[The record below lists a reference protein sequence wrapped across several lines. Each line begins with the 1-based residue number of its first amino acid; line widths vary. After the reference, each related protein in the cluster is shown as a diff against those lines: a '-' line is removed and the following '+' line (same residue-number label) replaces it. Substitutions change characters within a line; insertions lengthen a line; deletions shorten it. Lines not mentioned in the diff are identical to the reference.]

1 MVAFRFWSAGLRDVK
16 LHIMTSPL
24 VDRPSSRDG
33 GTRRQV
39 AILLAVWA
47 VPAAFMILQMYATA
61 IVNRTPL
68 PPARALVPAVA
79 EWLVWVPLTPAI
91 MWLARRYPIAWPP
104 APRSIGVHA
113 FGIAAAAVVRGTVY
127 AAATFFIGRVVGN
140 VTFAGYLWRIALSW
154 LPIAALVWGAILA
167 AGAALD
173 YAGRL
178 RERELRDAA
187 LREQLARA
195 ELGALRARLHPHF
208 LFNAL
213 HSVGALVRG
222 GENAAAVRVIAELS
236 ELLRDFVSRDAPEMV
251 RLRDELSFVR
261 RYLDI
266 EGVRFA
272 DRLRVEWDVDDAV
285 VDAVVPS
292 LVVQPLVENAMRH
305 AISAA
310 WSASRVRISARRD
323 GGSLAIDVSDDGPGL
338 GSSPGKTEPARV
350 GVDVPRGGGV
360 GLADTRTRLARLYGS
375 DCSLTVGAGAL
386 GGATASIRL
395 PYRASFAR
403 AE

>member
-1 MVAFRFWSAGLRDVK
+1 
-16 LHIMTSPL
+16 MTSSL
-24 VDRPSSRDG
+24 VGRRSPDAAGSR
-33 GTRRQV
+33 RHI

-47 VPAAFMILQMYATA
+47 VPAAFMVLQMYASA
-61 IVNRTPL
+61 FVNRAPA
-68 PPARALVPAVA
+68 PPPRAIIPAVA
-79 EWLVWVPLTPAI
+79 EWLIWVPLTPAI
-91 MWLARRYPIAWPP
+91 MWLARRYPISWPP
-104 APRSIGVHA
+104 APGSVAVHVLGIG
-113 FGIAAAAVVRGTVY
+113 GAALVRGTVY
-127 AAATFFIGRVVGN
+127 AAATFLVGRVVGN
-140 VTFAGYLWRIALSW
+140 VTFGGYLWRIALAW

-167 AGAALD
+167 AAAALD
-173 YAGRL
+173 YARRL

-187 LREQLARA
+187 VREQLARA

-213 HSVGALVRG
+213 HSVGALVRS
-222 GENAAAVRVIAELS
+222 GENAAAVRVVAELS
-236 ELLRDFVSRDAPEMV
+236 ELLRDVVSQDAPEMV

-272 DRLRVEWDVDDAV
+272 DRLRVEWEVEDAV
-285 VDAVVPS
+285 AEAVVPS

-305 AISAA
+305 AISAT
-310 WSASRVRISARRD
+310 WNASRVRISARRE

-338 GSSPGKTEPARV
+338 RTPADTGGPVRARV
-350 GVDVPRGGGV
+350 EPGGGGGI
-360 GLADTRTRLARLYGS
+360 GLADTRTRLTRLYGT

-386 GGATASIRL
+386 GGTTASIRL
-395 PYRASFAR
+395 PFRASFAA